1 MIALS
6 VATAVVSG
14 CANPSAPSVATVA
27 TAPTPTAS
35 VALTIRVLARG
46 SEQPIVTATAVVNGP
61 MGTITGV
68 TDATGQVVLGVPT
81 TQSIDVN
88 VAARGFIGFGASG
101 TLMAPECW
109 TFYLEQVP

>member
-1 MIALS
+1 MIRLS
-6 VATAVVSG
+6 VAATFVSA
-14 CANPSAPSVATVA
+14 CATPTAPSVATA
-27 TAPTPTAS
+27 STPTAS
-35 VALTIRVLARG
+35 VALTIRVLTRG

-68 TDATGQVVLGVPT
+68 TDPTGQVVLAVPT

-101 TLMAPECW
+101 TLMTPERW